1 VHRDFLNLHADVKQE
16 MRRLNFP
23 AKETGIQTD
32 EKLAKRTRN
41 LNAFLI
47 AVVGTDK
54 LTSSTQQKLSLFLQ
68 FSANGIAPGELHWAL
83 PI

>member
-1 VHRDFLNLHADVKQE
+1 MLYGDIKKE
-16 MRRLNFP
+16 IRRLNFP
-23 AKETGIQTD
+23 TKEAGIQTD

-54 LTSSTQQKLSLFLQ
+54 LTSATQQKLGDFLQ